1 MIYHVGSKMKK
12 LNMLLL
18 VSMLA
23 IFALSATARPAKATI
38 SSHNWIDALLKD
50 ETDSFLGYV
59 SAGYKTGS
67 TAILKVNVYNHLSD
81 TMNITAVY
89 VGFDWGINYSSTE
102 VNLTEL
108 LIYRLPPGL
117 SHVFT
122 VTFTVPD
129 TTVASNIVKHSYTIY
144 IEDVNAVG
152 TNLGSNTPQGGSN
165 FAVLSD
171 EQADAIELR
180 REINKYSSGYMS
192 LTAKARELFRKAEA
206 TEDIAD
212 DDYKKGRFSD
222 AVSNYQDALSLYQDA
237 WNSETETFL
246 GFEKAFKDILS
257 NGAGAITMV
266 GLGYIVFGLGWV
278 FIGIGIIIY
287 AVRKPKAAS

>member
-1 MIYHVGSKMKK
+1 MKK

-122 VTFTVPD
+122 ITFTVPD

-287 AVRKPKAAS
+287 AVRKPKATS

>member
-1 MIYHVGSKMKK
+1 MKK

-18 VSMLA
+18 VSTLTA
-23 IFALSATARPAKATI
+23 FALFATVRPIQAHI
-38 SSHNWIDALLKD
+38 SSHNWIDAMLKD
-50 ETDSFLGYV
+50 ENDSFLGLV

-108 LIYRLPPGL
+108 LIYRLAPGM

-122 VTFTVPD
+122 ITFTVPD

-144 IEDVNAVG
+144 VEDVNAVG
-152 TNLGSNTPQGGSN
+152 TNLGSNSPQGGSN

-180 REINKYSSGYMS
+180 REINKYLSSY
-192 LTAKARELFRKAEA
+192 LFFTAKARELSLMAGGAKSM
-206 TEDIAD
+206 AD
-212 DDYKKGRFSD
+212 NDYQKGRFSD
-222 AVSNYQDALSLYQDA
+222 AVSNYQEALSHYQDA
-237 WNSETETFL
+237 WSSETESVL
-246 GFEKAFKDILS
+246 GFEKAFEDILT

-266 GLGYIVFGLGWV
+266 GWGYVIFGLGWV

-287 AVRKPKAAS
+287 AVRKPKAVSSS